1 MTPQAFIFIGRSG
14 CGKGTQV
21 KLLQEALKRADPKRD
36 ILYVQTGAGFREF
49 IKGETFTQ
57 KKSREIYEAG
67 GLQPEFLA
75 VNMWERPLIDGYRGD
90 EHIIFD
96 GTPRKLHEAGVLDSV
111 FGFYGIGMVS
121 ILNID
126 ISQEESMKRLFLR
139 KRFDDNTDEI
149 KKRLAWYESDVAPAV
164 EWYRTNPRYQ
174 FLNIA
179 GERSVEAIH
188 ADIVKRLGLE

>member
-21 KLLQEALKRADPKRD
+21 ELLKQALKKADPSRD
-36 ILYVQTGAGFREF
+36 ILYIQTGQGFRDF

-75 VNMWERPLIDGYRGD
+75 VNMWERPLIDGYNGD

-96 GTPRKLHEAGVLDSV
+96 GTPRKYHEAGVLDSV
-111 FGFYGIGMVS
+111 FSFYDMKTVWVINV
-121 ILNID
+121 D
-126 ISQEESMKRLFLR
+126 ISPEESLKRLLLR
-139 KRFDDNTDEI
+139 KRFDDNTEEI
-149 KKRLAWYESDVAPAV
+149 KKRLAWYETDVAPAV
-164 EWYRTNPRYQ
+164 EFFRTNPNYK
-174 FLNIA
+174 FLKID

-188 ADIVKRLGLE
+188 ADIVKRLGLG